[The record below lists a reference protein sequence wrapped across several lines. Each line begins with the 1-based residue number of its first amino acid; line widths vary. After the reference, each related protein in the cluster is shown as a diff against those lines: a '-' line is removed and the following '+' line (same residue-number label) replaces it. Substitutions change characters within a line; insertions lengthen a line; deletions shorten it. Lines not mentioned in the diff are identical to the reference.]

1 MADFPSRLKALRE
14 ENSLLQKELAAIL
27 KLNRATLASWESGNR
42 TPELGTAEK
51 LADFF
56 KVSIDYLLGR
66 TNERQPDSEMHALSL
81 SPDELVLLKKYR
93 QMQERQKNVMQQI
106 AETIIPGDEEQAAA
120 SGK

>member
-66 TNERQPDSEMHALSL
+66 TNERQPDSEMHAFSL

-106 AETIIPGDEEQAAA
+106 AETIIPGDGEQAAA